1 VSPGIINQDEKW
13 DRDRILGREKTS
25 IMHLDSGIRMAQV
38 MLVMSLLSYVNKCS
52 YMKTS
57 K

>member
-1 VSPGIINQDEKW
+1 MSPGIINQDEKW